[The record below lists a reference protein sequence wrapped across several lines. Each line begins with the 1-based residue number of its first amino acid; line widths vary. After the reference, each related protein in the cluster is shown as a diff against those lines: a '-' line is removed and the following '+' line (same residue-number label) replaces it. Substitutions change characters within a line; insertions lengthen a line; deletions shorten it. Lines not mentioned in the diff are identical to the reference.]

1 MRNLSEKI
9 FDRIVSHH
17 VSRRKVVS
25 YAAVGI
31 AGVAAA
37 ATIHYYTVQPGDTL
51 SSIAAR
57 ACGNASDWTGVY
69 QQNADVV
76 GGNPNMIYAGQRLQ
90 FKCNAAAIQTEITTT
105 AAQPITP
112 ASSSGSSASTK
123 SVYVAPAPQAPSGSF
138 QACVISRESGG
149 NSQVMNSSGH
159 YGLYQ
164 FSASTWAAYGGNPS
178 DFGNASVS
186 EQNAVFDNAMATP
199 NGASNW
205 SPYDGC

>member
-1 MRNLSEKI
+1 MRNLSEQI
-9 FDRIVSHH
+9 FDRIVSHN
-17 VSRRKVVS
+17 VSRRRVLR
-25 YAAVGI
+25 YAAVGVV
-31 AGVAAA
+31 GVAAA
-37 ATIHYYTVQPGDTL
+37 ATIHYYTVKPGDTL

-57 ACGNASDWTGVY
+57 ACGNASDWTGIY

-76 GGNPNMIYAGQRLQ
+76 GGNPNLIYAGQRLQ
-90 FKCNAAAIQTEITTT
+90 FKCDAAAIQTEITTS

-112 ASSSGSSASTK
+112 ASSSGRDA

-149 NSQVMNSSGH
+149 NSQVMNSTGH

-164 FSASTWAAYGGNPS
+164 FSASTWSAYGGNPS

-186 EQNAVFDNAMATP
+186 EQNAVFNNAMATP
-199 NGASNW
+199 SGASNW